1 MKVRFCFQTRGR
13 EAQGEGNTGISHC
26 STCFRSISRDDEI
39 AVIHMVEVPVWRSQ
53 SFLKPKVA
61 PSCSAAVRQ
70 GLLYPDEVFT
80 VSVSFKVLEEDR
92 E

>member
-1 MKVRFCFQTRGR
+1 
-13 EAQGEGNTGISHC
+13 
-26 STCFRSISRDDEI
+26 
-39 AVIHMVEVPVWRSQ
+39 MVEVPVWRSQ